1 MRVGL
6 RVALIA
12 MLLQIAVFLQPLL
25 PEQMRISVVCVTIAE
40 IALNH
45 LASTQQSTDLTRS
58 SQNTVQQL
66 HDVSRASTTHQH
78 HPQKSTDHQ
87 HRSAGHDC
95 PYCTVYSNLISGLD
109 LSAKASVV
117 RIYIRLLNFK
127 KQFVAVY
134 FALQRLYLHPQGRAP
149 PFPVLVLY

>member
-1 MRVGL
+1 M

-45 LASTQQSTDLTRS
+45 LGTTQQSTDLTRS
-58 SQNTVQQL
+58 SHNTAQQL
-66 HDVSRASTTHQH
+66 RDVLRTSATHQH
-78 HPQKSTDHQ
+78 HPQKPTDHHQ

-109 LSAKASVV
+109 LSAKASVA